1 MPQTSSRT
9 KIRDISEEHDRQLE
23 QGQPRFQ
30 RILRGPQP
38 ESRPPNMRPT
48 VSEAPKEASLSPAL
62 ISPSSHSQEE
72 EPLYQCT
79 QCDMIVK
86 QSDPY
91 CPFCGAI
98 FADGP
103 LAESRAPELGSP
115 APPVER
121 PPRPREDFPY
131 KEPPVRPE
139 KFDVFSLVKAPS
151 KSKELVYREAL
162 RGFAGS
168 ARLLEG
174 IEEVVSE
181 LSVLGK
187 DTSLARRLISNAWE
201 ACRDGDWNLVT
212 TLAREAEESILPSIP
227 DLVMSEVGKARESL
241 ARAKVAGVDISPYML
256 KIKDIMAALGTRDF
270 DEALRL
276 TKELTDSLREDS
288 VLW

>member
-1 MPQTSSRT
+1 MAQTSPRT
-9 KIRDISEEHDRQLE
+9 KIRDISEERDRQLE
-23 QGQPRFQ
+23 QNQPRFQ
-30 RILRGPQP
+30 RILRGPEP
-38 ESRPPNMRPT
+38 EPRPLNMRPT
-48 VSEAPKEASLSPAL
+48 VREAPKEASLSPAL

-72 EPLYQCT
+72 ILYQCT

-103 LAESRAPELGSP
+103 LADSGAPEPGSP

-121 PPRPREDFPY
+121 PPRPRDEFPP

-139 KFDVFSLVKAPS
+139 RFDVFSLVKGPS

-227 DLVMSEVGKARESL
+227 DLVMSEVGKARETL
-241 ARAKVAGVDISPYML
+241 ARAKVAGADISPYML
-256 KIKDIMAALGTRDF
+256 RIKDIMAALGTKDF